1 MSDLIWRSLDIKHKI
16 TDAHL
21 LDILG
26 EVLPIYSTS
35 DFFLKVASLGNYSRD
50 VTVTGMGRF
59 QYRDKVLFQY
69 IPRNK
74 AESAKCIYE
83 RCRQVGHLADYRF
96 AVVDN
101 KRGNWFYLIFLSESD
116 SFSNYTHL
124 PAPEALSPDQRNTLF
139 CALEKLAQ
147 EGIFV
152 PLYSV
157 SYNKT
162 AGTFSLLDYSD
173 SIVDSSADSGQKREY
188 IEAHKKYLLL

>member
-1 MSDLIWRSLDIKHKI
+1 MSDLIWQSRDVKHNI
-16 TDAHL
+16 TDPHL
-21 LDILG
+21 LDVLG

-50 VTVTGMGRF
+50 VTVTGMGSF
-59 QYRDKVLFQY
+59 QYREKVLFQF

-74 AESAKCIYE
+74 AENAKCIYE
-83 RCRQVGHLADYRF
+83 RCRQAGYLADYGF

-116 SFSNYTHL
+116 SFANYTHL
-124 PAPEALSPDQRNTLF
+124 PAPELLSQTQRNTLF
-139 CALEKLAQ
+139 CALEKLA
-147 EGIFV
+147 EESIFV

-162 AGTFSLLDYSD
+162 TGTFSLFDYS
-173 SIVDSSADSGQKREY
+173 SVIVDSSADAGQKQEY